1 MLQARV
7 GVYDHGDISDL
18 EGVEKFLEME
28 ELSWFRFDRGI
39 PHFLDRMMVASL
51 LSFGKFQ

>member
-28 ELSWFRFDRGI
+28 ELR
-39 PHFLDRMMVASL
+39 
-51 LSFGKFQ
+51 